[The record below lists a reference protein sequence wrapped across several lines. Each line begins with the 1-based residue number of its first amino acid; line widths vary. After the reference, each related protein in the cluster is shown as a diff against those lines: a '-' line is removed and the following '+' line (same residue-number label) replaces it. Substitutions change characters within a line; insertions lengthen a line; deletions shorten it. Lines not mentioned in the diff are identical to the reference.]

1 MRVTERGSVL
11 MLVPAGF
18 LVLMLLAAIAVD
30 SAVAYQAR
38 NQLHDALAAAA
49 NDAAGGAVDS
59 PAFYSGGS
67 VRLDTATVASVVC
80 RSVEAQGLGSLHGLQ
95 LRVAVSGD
103 AVRVSG
109 QATVEA
115 VFGRFVPGFGT
126 RPVSSVADA
135 VLSGGGQVSAPGFS
149 AVTPIHCGG

>member
-1 MRVTERGSVL
+1 MSERGSVL

-49 NDAAGGAVDS
+49 NDAVGGAIDS
-59 PAFYSGGS
+59 PSFYSNGS
-67 VRLDTATVASVVC
+67 VLLDSTTVASVVC
-80 RSVEAQGLGSLHGLQ
+80 RSVGAQGLGSMHGLQ
-95 LRVAVSGD
+95 LEVAVSGD
-103 AVRVSG
+103 AVQVRG
-109 QATVEA
+109 QATVDA

-126 RPVSSVADA
+126 RPIGASADA
-135 VLSGGGQVSAPGFS
+135 VLSGGGPVAPPAFDT
-149 AVTPIHCGG
+149 VTPIHCGS

>member
-1 MRVTERGSVL
+1 

-49 NDAAGGAVDS
+49 NDAVGGAVDS
-59 PAFYSGGS
+59 PSFYSHGS
-67 VRLDTATVASVVC
+67 VILDAGTVASVVC
-80 RSVEAQGLGSLHGLQ
+80 RSVEAQALGPLHGLR
-95 LRVAVSGD
+95 LGIAVSGD
-103 AVRVSG
+103 AVRVTG
-109 QATVEA
+109 QATVSA

-126 RPVSSVADA
+126 RPVRSSADA
-135 VLSGGGQVSAPGFS
+135 VLSGGGPASAPSFAG
-149 AVTPIHCGG
+149 VTPIRCGG